1 MRAYPAIVAIVIK
14 DKRGTHYTASDVREE
29 TAE

>member
-1 MRAYPAIVAIVIK
+1 MQAYPAIVAIVMK
-14 DKRGTHYTASDVREE
+14 DKRGTHDTASDVREE